1 LLPSH
6 SSFWL
11 GQSFLQMQ
19 RPIIAAIT
27 VTIAIAKFSE
37 LARRPGPCAGSFFFA
52 RKVSPAVERFRG
64 VNADR
69 IY

>member
-1 LLPSH
+1 LLPLH
-6 SSFWL
+6 SPFWL

-37 LARRPGPCAGSFFFA
+37 LARRPGLVPGLSFL
-52 RKVSPAVERFRG
+52 RGRFRLLWS
-64 VNADR
+64 VFEV
-69 IY
+69 

>member
-1 LLPSH
+1 LLPSL

-27 VTIAIAKFSE
+27 VIIAIAKFSS
-37 LARRPGPCAGSFFFA
+37 LARRPGLVPGLSFFA

>member
-1 LLPSH
+1 LLPSL

-27 VTIAIAKFSE
+27 VIIAIAKFSE
-37 LARRPGPCAGSFFFA
+37 LARRPGLVPGLSFCAEGFA
-52 RKVSPAVERFRG
+52 CGGAFSRCEC
-64 VNADR
+64 
-69 IY
+69 